1 MGSILE
7 FPLED
12 GFKMKVILILAVVAI
27 TAAFGSE
34 DNYILSDEFI
44 AEINSKAKTWTAGR
58 NFEVKTPRTRFLG
71 MMGVH
76 PDNHLSLPPVRED
89 NYTEK
94 QLKDIPAEFDP
105 RVEWP
110 MCDSISMIWDQGGCG
125 SCWAFGAA
133 NAMSD
138 RVCIHSPNND
148 QVLVSPNEILA
159 CCSYCGFGCNGGYTS
174 TAWTYWHQSGVVSGG
189 LYGDSETCQPYFT
202 EPCEHHVDGDRP
214 DCGDEPTPRCQKEC
228 QDSYPTEFMEDKT
241 YGGAEYG
248 ISRQVEKIQMEL
260 KIVTQLNLWR
270 TRPMVELNTEFQD
283 KLKKSK
289 WSL

>member
-1 MGSILE
+1 MGEYMGSILE

-12 GFKMKVILILAVVAI
+12 CFKMKVILILALVAV
-27 TAAFGSE
+27 TAAFGSD

-58 NFEVKTPRTRFLG
+58 NFDVKTPRTRFLG

-76 PDNHLSLPPVRED
+76 PNNHLSLPPLRDD
-89 NYTEK
+89 NYTEE

-125 SCWAFGAA
+125 SCWAFGTA

-138 RVCIHSPNND
+138 RVCIHSPNNN

-159 CCSYCGFGCNGGYTS
+159 CCNYCGFGCNGYIHLLPGPTG
-174 TAWTYWHQSGVVSGG
+174 TNPELFPVVCTEILKLANPTLRNHANTTLMEIDQTVAMS
-189 LYGDSETCQPYFT
+189 QP
-202 EPCEHHVDGDRP
+202 
-214 DCGDEPTPRCQKEC
+214 
-228 QDSYPTEFMEDKT
+228 QDARNS
-241 YGGAEYG
+241 A
-248 ISRQVEKIQMEL
+248 
-260 KIVTQLNLWR
+260 KIVTQLNSWR
-270 TRPMVELNTEFQD
+270 TRPMVEPNTAFQG
-283 KLKKSK
+283 KMKKSK